1 MKLPSV
7 VLANIETAFN
17 HLIADQPEIIDPS
30 LNGKN
35 VCLDLTGINIRL
47 YFRFIASTVILM
59 DSLDHDADAHIAGT
73 PVALLSAG
81 FTGRANS
88 SDIQLS
94 GDLQIARAFEKL
106 LNDLDID
113 WEEMLSQYTG
123 DAIAFQLGETV
134 RGLQQWVRQS
144 GNAFADDL
152 RDYLQI
158 ETRQLPLPDEVDTF
172 NRAVDDVRASVERFE
187 LRIKRLQDRLTASND
202 AAL

>member
-17 HLIADQPEIIDPS
+17 QLIAGQPEIIDPL
-30 LNGKN
+30 LNGKCI
-35 VCLDLTGINIRL
+35 CLNLTGINIRL
-47 YFRFIASTVILM
+47 YFRFIGSTVILM
-59 DSLDHDADAHIAGT
+59 DTFDRDADASITGT

-94 GDLQIARAFEKL
+94 GDLQIAQAFEKL
-106 LNDLDID
+106 LNNLEID

-123 DAIAFQLGETV
+123 DAIAFQLGETA
-134 RGLQQWVRQS
+134 RGLRQWVQQS

-158 ETRQLPLPDEVDTF
+158 EVRQLPLPDEVDTF
-172 NRAVDDVRASVERFE
+172 NRSVDDVRASVERFE
-187 LRIKRLQDRLTASND
+187 LRIKRLQDRLTTSGD